1 MLSDLHKRFLL
12 FLLACI
18 PLRVLLVYL
27 AATRHDLLARHRLA
41 VAALALMVGCGFLY
55 LYVSGARPTGT
66 ETFGAKIWWN
76 SLRPVHGFLYLY
88 FAYLVLRREPDAYLP
103 LLLDV
108 TLGLTAFLWYHGG
121 VHASK

>member
-55 LYVSGARPTGT
+55 LYVSGARPTGA
-66 ETFGAKIWWN
+66 FGGRAWWN
-76 SLRPVHGFLYLY
+76 ALRPVHGGMYLY
-88 FAYLVLRREPDAYLP
+88 FAYLVVRRDPNAYLP

-108 TLGLTAFLWYHGG
+108 TIGLVAFVCYHN
-121 VHASK
+121 APTK